1 MIHDPRW
8 QVDSE
13 TVFAWL
19 PPHDCCDEIAM
30 MFHHMS
36 YRVKLIGEQMF
47 IWKLFIELFGEASK
61 GLILNIIF
69 DLSISLSLGN
79 ILTVRRLQIVK
90 YTWHVN
96 QRM

>member
-69 DLSISLSLGN
+69 DLSNGFHSPATTGPPP
-79 ILTVRRLQIVK
+79 TARE
-90 YTWHVN
+90 
-96 QRM
+96 